1 MFARLP
7 SGRRGRRDAR
17 CPSKRESS
25 SKRPRTAW
33 RALRRCG
40 RGVDG
45 MPWFK
50 ARSMPIRTCMLG
62 PRSARARCRGNA
74 GSWPSAEARAH
85 GFLPSRIVMLSYGD
99 GECLSLPGDGSALVK
114 RTANVIPSAA
124 RASAR
129 RANHAPQSPTGVTR
143 PSSPRAKNIQFLF
156 FRNLWLTPAIPPRLQ
171 SNYAEE

>member
-129 RANHAPQSPTGVTR
+129 RANHAPQSPTGRDSAVQ
-143 PSSPRAKNIQFLF
+143 SSREKYPVSVFQKYVVDSRH
-156 FRNLWLTPAIPPRLQ
+156 PASATEQLC
-171 SNYAEE
+171 

>member
-7 SGRRGRRDAR
+7 SGRQGRRDVR

-25 SKRPRTAW
+25 SKSPRTAW
-33 RALRRCG
+33 WACAAAAG
-40 RGVDG
+40 ASTA
-45 MPWFK
+45 WFK
-50 ARSMPIRTCMLG
+50 ARSMPIRTCMPG

-129 RANHAPQSPTGVTR
+129 RANHAPQSPTGRDSAVQ
-143 PSSPRAKNIQFLF
+143 SSREKYPVSVFQKYVVDSRH
-156 FRNLWLTPAIPPRLQ
+156 PASATEQLC
-171 SNYAEE
+171 